1 MPTNSIIEIQ
11 AVHHLTLTVADFGK
25 YQEFYTSM
33 FGFEVAGEFGPRV
46 VLIKG
51 NTLLA
56 LGPSPDP
63 TRSIAGD
70 KFDEN
75 RVGLDHLCFAVSN
88 RGELEHALRV
98 LDEKN
103 VTHGD
108 IVALEPFGI
117 QVLMFRDPDNIQV
130 ELSAPLG

>member
-1 MPTNSIIEIQ
+1 MTTNNQVDIQ
-11 AVHHLTLTVADFGK
+11 AVHHLCLTVTDVARSN
-25 YQEFYTSM
+25 EFYSSI

-63 TRSIAGD
+63 TRSIPGD

-75 RVGLDHLCFAVSN
+75 RVGLDHLSFAVSN
-88 RGELEHALRV
+88 RGELEHAMRV
-98 LDEKN
+98 LDEKKID
-103 VTHGD
+103 HGD
-108 IVALEPFGI
+108 IVALAPFGI

>member
-1 MPTNSIIEIQ
+1 MTTNNQIAIDG
-11 AVHHLTLTVADFGK
+11 VHHLCLTVSDASRSKDF
-25 YQEFYTSM
+25 YSSI
-33 FGFEVAGEFGPRV
+33 FGFEVAGEFGPRI

-63 TRSIAGD
+63 ARSIAGD

-75 RVGLDHLCFAVSN
+75 RIGLDHLSFGVSN
-88 RGELEHALRV
+88 RAELESAVRV

-103 VTHGD
+103 VPHGE
-108 IVALEPFGI
+108 IVELAPFGI

>member
-1 MPTNSIIEIQ
+1 MTTNNHIAID
-11 AVHHLTLTVADFGK
+11 AVHHLTLTVADVGRSRA
-25 YQEFYTSM
+25 FYTSV

-63 TRSIAGD
+63 ARSVAGD

-75 RVGLDHLCFAVSN
+75 RVGLDHFSFTVSN
-88 RGELEHALRV
+88 RDVLEHAVRL
-98 LDEKN
+98 LDEKKIP
-103 VTHGD
+103 HGE
-108 IVALEPFGI
+108 IVELAPFKI
-117 QVLMFRDPDNIQV
+117 NVLMFRDPDNIQV
-130 ELSAPLG
+130 ELTAPYG

>member
-1 MPTNSIIEIQ
+1 M
-11 AVHHLTLTVADFGK
+11 TLTVTDVGRSR
-25 YQEFYTSM
+25 EFYSSI

-63 TRSIAGD
+63 ARAVAGD

-75 RVGLDHLCFAVSN
+75 RVGLDHFSFTVSN
-88 RGELEHALRV
+88 SDALEHAVRV
-98 LDEKN
+98 LDEKKIA
-103 VTHGD
+103 HGE
-108 IVALEPFGI
+108 IVDLAPFSI
-117 QVLMFRDPDNIQV
+117 YVLMLRDPDNIQV
-130 ELSAPLG
+130 ELTAPYS

>member
-1 MPTNSIIEIQ
+1 MTTTSHIDIQ
-11 AVHHLTLTVADFGK
+11 AVHHLTLTVADVARS
-25 YQEFYTSM
+25 QEFYSSI
-33 FGFEVAGEFGPRV
+33 FGFDVAGEFGPRV
-46 VLIKG
+46 VLVKG
-51 NTLLA
+51 STLLA

-70 KFDEN
+70 RFDEN

-88 RGELEHALRV
+88 RDELEHAVRV

-103 VTHGD
+103 VTHGE
-108 IVALEPFGI
+108 IVALDPFGI
-117 QVLMFRDPDNIQV
+117 QVLMFRDPDDIQV